1 MANGIRRRP
10 SGDRLTQSLQQGF
23 PLGDVVAGADDAIED
38 YLAEVMSNEPE
49 IINGREVIEG
59 SVPWYMGRPF
69 SGRIPGISTALQ
81 SRGGWLDRL
90 LARLPRRPPRWDTP
104 VTSGIGA
111 ATTNRPPHF
120 MERPNRTIASKWP
133 DRSPPSTD
141 PSAGIT
147 GGLRGTQQVVEEQLR
162 RDMARP
168 TGNIITDRL
177 IAADRAAATARGRGS
192 LAARGS
198 ADLEQAAT
206 RGFSPYSGVGSR
218 ELSRAKFP
226 KPGETPLAPAHWTGN
241 DPLANP
247 FRPFSPPLRRTIP
260 HAPTP
265 RAPRSGA
272 LPGLSGPSAS
282 SRARRR
288 PLPSRYWE
296 GTRKRK

>member
-23 PLGDVVAGADDAIED
+23 PLGDVVSGADDAIED

-59 SVPWYMGRPF
+59 SVPWYMGGPF

-104 VTSGIGA
+104 VTSGTGA

-120 MERPNRTIASKWP
+120 M
-133 DRSPPSTD
+133 DRRTD
-141 PSAGIT
+141 PSGSIT

-177 IAADRAAATARGRGS
+177 IAADRAAAAARGRGS

-218 ELSRAKFP
+218 ELSRGKYP
-226 KPGETPLAPAHWTGN
+226 RPGETPLAPAHWTGN

-265 RAPRSGA
+265 PAPRSGA

-282 SRARRR
+282 SLARRR